1 MMSAVITVRIQN
13 ETEWRMERIRMSG
26 RLKYLF
32 IYLLGVG
39 GIMRNLSF
47 PAVCQY
53 SFSYPLT
60 RSEFGEC
67 FTRDARHRQATVERG
82 AGV

>member
-39 GIMRNLSF
+39 GIMRNLPF
-47 PAVCQY
+47 PSGLSIFIFISPDQIRVWRVLY
-53 SFSYPLT
+53 S
-60 RSEFGEC
+60 
-67 FTRDARHRQATVERG
+67 
-82 AGV
+82 